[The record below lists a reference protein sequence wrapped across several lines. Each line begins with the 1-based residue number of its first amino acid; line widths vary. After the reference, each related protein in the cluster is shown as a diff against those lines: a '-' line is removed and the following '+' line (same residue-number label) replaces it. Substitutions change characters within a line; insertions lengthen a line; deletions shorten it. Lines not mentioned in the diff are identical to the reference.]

1 MSFDYRRQ
9 DGRISALEPLSGRS
23 GWLRLTR
30 LTVTALE
37 PQDFLFLTGLLDGGQ
52 ELDPWQEMDEDLCRK
67 LLTLPA
73 ATKRVPPRPPSALD
87 EIANRRKQAILAEI
101 DRRNGLLFEAE
112 IDKLERWSDDL
123 KLSLEREVKGIEKEL
138 REVKRESRFATDL
151 ASRLAAERRKRDLE
165 SRKSQK
171 LKELFDARAD
181 IDKQHDE
188 LVTRLE
194 AELQGQQTV
203 QDLWTVHWSLE

>member
-1 MSFDYRRQ
+1 
-9 DGRISALEPLSGRS
+9 
-23 GWLRLTR
+23 
-30 LTVTALE
+30 VTALE

>member
-1 MSFDYRRQ
+1 M
-9 DGRISALEPLSGRS
+9 EPLPGRS

-37 PQDFLFLTGLLDGGQ
+37 PKDFLYLTGIVESRQ
-52 ELDPWQEMDEDLCRK
+52 ELDEDLCRK
-67 LLTLPA
+67 RLTLH
-73 ATKRVPPRPPSALD
+73 ATTKPEPLRPDSALD
-87 EIANRRKQAILAEI
+87 DMADRRKRAILGEI

-123 KLSLEREVKGIEKEL
+123 KLSLEREVKAIEKEL
-138 REVKRESRFATDL
+138 RDVKRESRFATDL
-151 ASRLAAERRKRDLE
+151 ASRLAAECRKRDLE

-188 LVTRLE
+188 LVTRRE

-203 QDLWTVHWSLE
+203 QELWTVQWSLE